1 MRNSSDFATTAKE
14 LSFHQD
20 YFSGNVKPVVKY
32 TTNYRQQPP
41 SRKLTSDYFG
51 DDIEILIDQDESCKG
66 NLIKSKSA
74 QQPNEM
80 SCLPKYSQHEYAIK
94 SFPKSHCHDEMGEQ
108 EALIPLHMNLFETLG
123 NIGED
128 ATLDKNV

>member
-20 YFSGNVKPVVKY
+20 SSNYYSGKPKY
-32 TTNYRQQPP
+32 TTANYRQPP

-51 DDIEILIDQDESCKG
+51 DDLEIMIDEDESCKG

-74 QQPNEM
+74 
-80 SCLPKYSQHEYAIK
+80 
-94 SFPKSHCHDEMGEQ
+94 
-108 EALIPLHMNLFETLG
+108 
-123 NIGED
+123 
-128 ATLDKNV
+128 